1 MEGKI
6 KRKIQHESLETAKT
20 TMNNQKLKVFGV
32 KLEPD
37 FIKDVKMEAL
47 KRDMTIQ
54 EYVKL
59 ALVEFKAKS

>member
-59 ALVEFKAKS
+59 ALAEFKAKS

>member
-1 MEGKI
+1 MEGKF
-6 KRKIQHESLETAKT
+6 KRKIQHESLEIAKT
-20 TMNNQKLKVFGV
+20 TMNNQQLKVFGV

-37 FIKDVKMEAL
+37 LIKDVKMEAL

-59 ALVEFKAKS
+59 ALAEFKTKS